1 MALIRSV
8 LDRDISTLK
17 FPLSRRLLWEQT
29 LTKAIPFP
37 RQIFAQSEVEGS
49 QIRTSVCYV

>member
-37 RQIFAQSEVEGS
+37 RQIFAQSEVEGF